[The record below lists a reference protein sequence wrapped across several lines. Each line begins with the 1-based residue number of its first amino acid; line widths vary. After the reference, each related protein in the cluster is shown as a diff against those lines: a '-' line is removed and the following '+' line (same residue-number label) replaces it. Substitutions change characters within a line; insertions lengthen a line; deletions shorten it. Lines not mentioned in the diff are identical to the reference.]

1 MSLTPPTNAGPTLS
15 RLYGMPRADAVRL
28 LETNYEVFCNAVEEV
43 YASSPLPPVQ
53 PTSDTPTDRAIA
65 MMAQQLRE
73 TGFTAYRGYFRDPAA
88 LEAARGVS
96 RWVRERADHFGIT
109 TEDVFD
115 QENDALLWKRLLPTA
130 SRASFRMTSLPPGL
144 QPFASDPL
152 IEKVMQLAIHNDQF
166 HIAPA
171 LMVVDNMMPTD
182 VHEFQWWHYDRL
194 RDQFKMMI
202 LLDDVTPDKGPM
214 KIVPGTHRFHPE
226 RRIMDFGMYA
236 AGLDYGDVS
245 FTLYNRLKDRTVE
258 LTGKAGDIF
267 IFDTRAFHAH
277 GRVKNGERMTATL
290 YFNSLDT
297 APNRFWN
304 DFTPDR
310 VI

>member
-1 MSLTPPTNAGPTLS
+1 MDPHTSRDTSPVLS
-15 RLYGMPRADAVRL
+15 QLYGMPRAEAIRL

-43 YASSPLPPVQ
+43 YASSPLPPVT
-53 PTSDTPTDRAIA
+53 PADDTPGERAVA
-65 MMAQQLRE
+65 MMAQQLRDA
-73 TGFTAYRGYFRDPAA
+73 GFTAYRGYFRDEAA

-96 RWVRERADHFGIT
+96 RWVRERADQL
-109 TEDVFD
+109 DVQD
-115 QENDALLWKRLLPTA
+115 ENVLDEENNVLLWQRALPGA
-130 SRASFRMTSLPPGL
+130 SRASFRIDALPPAL
-144 QPFASDPL
+144 QPFGGDAVL
-152 IEKVMQLAIHNDQF
+152 ERVMQLAIHNDRFTIQ
-166 HIAPA
+166 PA
-171 LMVVDNMMPTD
+171 LMVVDNMRPTT

-194 RDQFKMMI
+194 RDQYKVMI
-202 LLDDVTPDKGPM
+202 LLDDVTPEKGPM

-245 FTLYNRLKDRTVE
+245 YSLYSRLRERTLE

-277 GRVKNGERMTATL
+277 GRCSAGERMTATL
-290 YFNSLDT
+290 YYNGLDT

-304 DFTPDR
+304 DFAPGRT
-310 VI
+310 I